1 MIAKEHVE
9 EFKKIVVEEY
19 GCDLS
24 YEKAE
29 IIANGLVDYYDL
41 LAKMYHQTKPK
52 NNQDLTP
59 FVYCVMME

>member
-29 IIANGLVDYYDL
+29 IIANGLVDYFDL
-41 LAKMYHQTKPK
+41 LAKTYHQSKIK
-52 NNQDLTP
+52 KII
-59 FVYCVMME
+59 